1 MNKIKFDID
10 LMKYMSLFE
19 GLTNAK
25 VKDCIAGEGRITF
38 IVSENEIG
46 KAIGKNGSNVK
57 RLNKV
62 LNRKIKI
69 VEFNSDIVQFVKNL
83 VFPLKT
89 KEVLLEDKTIK
100 IIPPDSQTRGLL
112 IGRNAKNLRSFEGII
127 KRYFDIM
134 ELRVI

>member
-25 VKDCIAGEGRITF
+25 VKDCIAEEERITF
-38 IVSENEIG
+38 IVAENEIG
-46 KAIGKNGSNVK
+46 KAIGKGGSNVK
-57 RLNKV
+57 RLEKV

-69 VEFNSDIVQFVKNL
+69 VEFNSDLVQFIRNV

-89 KEVLLEDKTIK
+89 KEVLLEDKTVK
-100 IIPPDSQTRGLL
+100 VIPPDSPTRGLL
-112 IGRNAKNLRSFEGII
+112 IGRNAKNLRYFESII
-127 KRYFDIM
+127 KRYFDIT
-134 ELRVI
+134 ELRVV